1 MVTLT
6 DEEVTGL
13 ALEQIEALK
22 KAFEGFDK
30 EQSGIISGTAMQMIF
45 KMMGVNVQKN
55 QLDEALGEIGTSSD
69 EGGKFDFQNFCIVAS
84 KFLIEEDEEQMREE
98 LKEAF
103 RIYDKEGNGYITTDV
118 LKEILHEIDPE
129 LTHDDLDGIVEEV
142 DEDGSGTLDFD
153 AFQDRDNY
161 QTTYHKDHRSFSR
174 DEQLAAT
181 FWSHERV
188 QRPWLQLNPA
198 ITTGTNFK
206 LQHREPTL
214 KDENRIHP
222 TEAQLSTLPH
232 YLQPLLSLEK
242 SEIQTSYQNPFRA
255 PTFYFD
261 ETNRRRQDTPDH
273 LQKTFIA

>member
-1 MVTLT
+1 MCQRHVPSAIQRVISNMDNQEAIFGKTNRQLKFRDVNDNQVRNNST
-6 DEEVTGL
+6 PPQRPILLGFKLDFWSSFYVFQHL
-13 ALEQIEALK
+13 AL
-22 KAFEGFDK
+22 
-30 EQSGIISGTAMQMIF
+30 S
-45 KMMGVNVQKN
+45 
-55 QLDEALGEIGTSSD
+55 
-69 EGGKFDFQNFCIVAS
+69 
-84 KFLIEEDEEQMREE
+84 
-98 LKEAF
+98 
-103 RIYDKEGNGYITTDV
+103 
-118 LKEILHEIDPE
+118 
-129 LTHDDLDGIVEEV
+129 
-142 DEDGSGTLDFD
+142 

-161 QTTYHKDHRSFSR
+161 QTTYHKDHRTFSR

-242 SEIQTSYQNPFRA
+242 SEIQTSYQNPFKA
-255 PTFYFD
+255 PSFYFD

>member
-1 MVTLT
+1 MNVSAVFNDTKDPVPSGRLWSGSFDTSGAENPHLSSYAHYHGPKVVYHDRRSEIASRPSSLRLLSGTNDRAWDLTGSTLPYHREAWNSET
-6 DEEVTGL
+6 KASYDGRMHQRHVPSAIHRVISNMDNQEAIFGKTNRQLKFRDVNDNQHL
-13 ALEQIEALK
+13 AL
-22 KAFEGFDK
+22 
-30 EQSGIISGTAMQMIF
+30 S
-45 KMMGVNVQKN
+45 
-55 QLDEALGEIGTSSD
+55 
-69 EGGKFDFQNFCIVAS
+69 
-84 KFLIEEDEEQMREE
+84 
-98 LKEAF
+98 
-103 RIYDKEGNGYITTDV
+103 
-118 LKEILHEIDPE
+118 
-129 LTHDDLDGIVEEV
+129 
-142 DEDGSGTLDFD
+142 